1 MLAQLR
7 RKGRDRIQDR
17 HHHPLLARSDLP
29 AERIEER
36 TVALRWRAHSSRA
49 NSLSH
54 PKSFTVCRA
63 RHSVCVLSSTV
74 VLRTLCSANAFL
86 DIGPTRRRRHA
97 SRRSVRDA
105 ESLVRTAGPRA
116 GVTAESVVHAFRSAF
131 AAREN
136 IAGANDIV
144 LERPARAEHS
154 TAVIRL
160 SLQRS
165 STSGLRTEDGRSPSQ
180 PPQHQYSQDTRTKRH
195 GRFQ

>member
-29 AERIEER
+29 AEKSRSGQS
-36 TVALRWRAHSSRA
+36 HSVGAPIRREQT
-49 NSLSH
+49 LSH

-63 RHSVCVLSSTV
+63 QHSLCVLSSTV
-74 VLRTLCSANAFL
+74 VLRTLCYANAFL
-86 DIGPTRRRRHA
+86 DIDPTRRRRHA

-105 ESLVRTAGPRA
+105 ESLVRTAEPRA

-144 LERPARAEHS
+144 LGTPRARRTLDGSYSSFITEIFDKWS
-154 TAVIRL
+154 PNRRRTFSVTATIASEL
-160 SLQRS
+160 A
-165 STSGLRTEDGRSPSQ
+165 
-180 PPQHQYSQDTRTKRH
+180 RH
-195 GRFQ
+195 